1 MVTSGPDLSQQQQGD
16 RRQSWSHNDDDG
28 KLRSSSATTVGA
40 DETGVVKKTAQTSD
54 VFQTTQSL
62 PGDVLTDETVADF
75 IEGDPQYYYY
85 YYPPSQTPFC
95 YQGPML

>member
-62 PGDVLTDETVADF
+62 PEDVLTDETVADF